1 MFPCGGYRSSMGIM
15 RSTIE
20 DNPQRSTQFV
30 VSAIVYRDDRED
42 NVRLK
47 PPYQLATL
55 LMNLHLTKC
64 TELFVV

>member
-1 MFPCGGYRSSMGIM
+1 MGIM
-15 RSTIE
+15 RLTIE

-30 VSAIVYRDDRED
+30 VSAIVYLDAHKD

-55 LMNLHLTKC
+55 LMNPHLTKC